1 MRRILPRVAC
11 GGDDPAAHIYPFDD
25 LHITVV
31 TFSTTIDVPVDEVYT
46 EDRKKYCVGIVES
59 RKRYGWEVRSNHC
72 VEESTG
78 SLQSM
83 RRCLEKAEQERTN
96 AIPFVFP
103 TFQSRFNL
111 QNRFLRQPV
120 HSRRYKLMQLSSWWL
135 RMYRV
140 CTSFMTRHISYK

>member
-59 RKRYGWEVRSNHC
+59 RKRYGWEVRMQ
-72 VEESTG
+72 
-78 SLQSM
+78 SLCGKSQRDPYNQCDVVW
-83 RRCLEKAEQERTN
+83 RR
-96 AIPFVFP
+96 
-103 TFQSRFNL
+103 QSRKGQMRYHVCSPHFKADLICKIASCIN
-111 QNRFLRQPV
+111 QYFLAD
-120 HSRRYKLMQLSSWWL
+120 
-135 RMYRV
+135 
-140 CTSFMTRHISYK
+140 TS

>member
-46 EDRKKYCVGIVES
+46 ENRKKYCVGIVES

-72 VEESTG
+72 VGRVNGILTI
-78 SLQSM
+78 
-83 RRCLEKAEQERTN
+83 N
-96 AIPFVFP
+96 ATLFVEGRAGKDKCDTICVP
-103 TFQSRFNL
+103 
-111 QNRFLRQPV
+111 
-120 HSRRYKLMQLSSWWL
+120 
-135 RMYRV
+135 
-140 CTSFMTRHISYK
+140 HISKQI